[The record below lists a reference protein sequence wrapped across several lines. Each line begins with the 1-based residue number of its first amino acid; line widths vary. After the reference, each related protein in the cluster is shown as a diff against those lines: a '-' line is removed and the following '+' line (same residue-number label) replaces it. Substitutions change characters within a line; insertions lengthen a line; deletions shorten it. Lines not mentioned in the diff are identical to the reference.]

1 MKFGFY
7 LPNQGPNARPKPL
20 AEIARRGD
28 ELGFHCMVA
37 GDHILVPSKIE
48 SPYPYT
54 VDGQFPGGG
63 TGEYFEQLT
72 LLTYLA
78 GITTNIRLV
87 PSVMIV
93 PHRPALLT
101 AKILATL
108 DVLSEGRLTVGVGV
122 GWMEEEF
129 KALGAPPFRERGAV
143 TNEYLQAFIE
153 LWSEENPN
161 FEGKYCDV
169 SGVKFLPKPIQK
181 PHPPIWVGG
190 HSRAALKR
198 AAVYGNGWHP
208 VGAIPANPLE
218 PIDVVN
224 KLSLLYDYA
233 KQANRDSETL
243 EIAMKAPLYDSESG
257 PSTLRR
263 RFGGDAQ
270 EILEDVRAYSESGV
284 THLIFDIRGNDL
296 NQALEKLQWFA
307 EDVMAV
313 A

>member
-1 MKFGFY
+1 M
-7 LPNQGPNARPKPL
+7 
-20 AEIARRGD
+20 
-28 ELGFHCMVA
+28 
-37 GDHILVPSKIE
+37 
-48 SPYPYT
+48 
-54 VDGQFPGGG
+54 
-63 TGEYFEQLT
+63 
-72 LLTYLA
+72 
-78 GITTNIRLV
+78 
-87 PSVMIV
+87 
-93 PHRPALLT
+93 
-101 AKILATL
+101 
-108 DVLSEGRLTVGVGV
+108 
-122 GWMEEEF
+122 
-129 KALGAPPFRERGAV
+129 
-143 TNEYLQAFIE
+143 
-153 LWSEENPN
+153 
-161 FEGKYCDV
+161 
-169 SGVKFLPKPIQK
+169 
-181 PHPPIWVGG
+181 
-190 HSRAALKR
+190 KR